1 MPRVH
6 HTTPAADGYHMPG
19 EHAPQDEVWMV
30 WPERPDNWRE
40 GAAPAQAC
48 FAAVAEAIAA
58 VTPVTMAVSAG
69 QYATARSL
77 LPDAV
82 RVVEM
87 STDDSW
93 MRDTGP
99 TFVVDG
105 KGGRRGI
112 QWEFNAWGGHVDG
125 LYAPWD
131 RDNAVAGKV
140 CEVMRAD
147 SYKPGI
153 VLEGGSIHTD
163 GDGTLFTTEECLLHP
178 SRNPSL
184 SKTEIEQVLKDSLGV
199 DKVVWLPAGLVGD
212 ETNGHVDNLMHVVRP
227 GEVMLSWTD
236 EPDDVQFPVCQS
248 AFDVLRSTTDARGR
262 RLAVHKIPLPGP
274 LYRDDAEAA
283 GVAASAGMERGAG
296 ERLAGS
302 YANFLITN
310 GRIVLPLLD
319 PARDGTARE
328 VLAEAFP
335 GYEIVGVPAREILL
349 GGGNIHCITQQV
361 PAA

>member
-6 HTTPAADGYHMPG
+6 QTTPAADGYHMPG

-140 CEVMRAD
+140 CE
-147 SYKPGI
+147 
-153 VLEGGSIHTD
+153 
-163 GDGTLFTTEECLLHP
+163 
-178 SRNPSL
+178 
-184 SKTEIEQVLKDSLGV
+184 
-199 DKVVWLPAGLVGD
+199 
-212 ETNGHVDNLMHVVRP
+212 
-227 GEVMLSWTD
+227 
-236 EPDDVQFPVCQS
+236 
-248 AFDVLRSTTDARGR
+248 
-262 RLAVHKIPLPGP
+262 
-274 LYRDDAEAA
+274 
-283 GVAASAGMERGAG
+283 
-296 ERLAGS
+296 
-302 YANFLITN
+302 
-310 GRIVLPLLD
+310 
-319 PARDGTARE
+319 
-328 VLAEAFP
+328 
-335 GYEIVGVPAREILL
+335 
-349 GGGNIHCITQQV
+349 
-361 PAA
+361 